1 MCDMT
6 ENYITKSGDGIAT
19 LSRGQQRLVNVDTY
33 DVGLVLSNNLF
44 DLLTFSHQE
53 AFDVTN

>member
-1 MCDMT
+1 MT

-19 LSRGQQRLVNVDTY
+19 VSRGQQRLVNVDKY

-44 DLLTFSHQE
+44 DLLTFSRQE
-53 AFDVTN
+53 AFDATN